1 MVSQPKP
8 KKSKQYFTKDTE
20 DAIILYNQTEDVS
33 VRNKIYEEHIK
44 YPFDKLVENL
54 IHTFKFYH
62 FDVSYEDVKTEVI
75 AFLNE
80 KIHKYKPDNGK
91 AFSYFSIVAKN
102 YLIQHNNN
110 NYKRFK
116 NNDNIDVIDTNRNV
130 ITEVNRDEYMTDV
143 KEFMEFFI
151 KYMDQ
156 NLTVFFSKPADLAV
170 ADSIVELFRQRN
182 NIEEFDKKALY
193 ILIRER
199 ARVKTTYITKVV
211 KTVKMIYMK
220 MYMQY
225 LETGDPYIHP
235 KKLM

>member
-1 MVSQPKP
+1 MVSQTKP
-8 KKSKQYFTKDTE
+8 KKSKQYFTKETE
-20 DAIILYNQTEDVS
+20 DAIILYNQTEDIAE
-33 VRNKIYEEHIK
+33 RNKIYEQHIK

-62 FDVSYEDVKTEVI
+62 FDVSYEDVKTEVV

-116 NNDNIDVIDTNRNV
+116 NNDTIDVIDTNRNV
-130 ITEVNRDEYMTDV
+130 INEVNRDEHISEV

-156 NLTVFFSKPADLAV
+156 NLTVFFSKHADIAV
-170 ADSIVELFRQRN
+170 ADSVIELFRQRN

-211 KTVKMIYMK
+211 KTIKQIYMK

-225 LETGDPYIHP
+225 LETGEPYIHP